1 MTWSWKREN
10 ELALH
15 RTEMRMIRL
24 MCSVKLRD
32 KLSCIEFRQR
42 LGREDMLKML
52 QCNRLRWYRHVL
64 RKDDDDWVKKCY
76 FGG

>member
-42 LGREDMLKML
+42 LGREDIVKVI
-52 QCNRLRWYRHVL
+52 QCNKL
-64 RKDDDDWVKKCY
+64 
-76 FGG
+76 